1 MTRRSSHRGRNWF
14 GGLLVAGALC
24 LSACVDRNGLDD
36 DTGGPAALS
45 EFGVVFHRGTGSEPD
60 TLDPHRSEETSAAEI
75 LRDLYEGLTVE
86 GPDGEIRPG
95 VAERWQISEDGR
107 TYTFHLRKDARW
119 SNGDPVTAA
128 DFVAA
133 LRRSLD
139 PATGTTYAQMLQPIE
154 QADDILAGRS
164 PPDALGV
171 VARSDQTLEI
181 RLKAPTPYLL
191 QMLTH
196 SATYPVHRPSLA
208 EHGDQFARP
217 GRLVSNGAYRL
228 DEWIVQSHIRA
239 RRNEHYWDTANAQI
253 DTVYYYPIEQPEAE
267 LKRYRADQLDFTESL
282 PNARFGWLSDNMGDD
297 LRVAA
302 YLSTYY
308 YLFNMTRPPF
318 DDRRLRQALN
328 MVIDR
333 DVLVEKV
340 TGVGEIAAYGF
351 VPPGMRDYTPQRFE
365 WHAWPAEQR
374 LSTARELYREA
385 GFGPDAPLRFVIR
398 YNTGENHKKLALA
411 LASMWKQALGVE
423 ATLLNEEWKVY
434 LQNRKNRSLWELLR
448 FSWSADYN
456 DPFSFAEIMHSTHGQ
471 NDTGFADARY
481 DRLIEAAAIETD
493 REQRRAMLEEAERL
507 VLDAYPILPL
517 YFYVT
522 KHLVK
527 PWVGGYR
534 PNPLDHNYT
543 KYLSIDTEARGH

>member
-1 MTRRSSHRGRNWF
+1 M
-14 GGLLVAGALC
+14 LAGALC
-24 LSACVDRNGLDD
+24 LSACVDQDGRDENAGS
-36 DTGGPAALS
+36 PASAS
-45 EFGVVFHRGTGSEPD
+45 DPGVVFHRGTGSEPD

-95 VAERWQISEDGR
+95 VAERWEISEDGR

-119 SNGDPVTAA
+119 SNGDPVIAD

-171 VARSDQTLEI
+171 MARGDQTLEV
-181 RLKAPTPYLL
+181 RLKAPTPYFLE
-191 QMLTH
+191 MLAH

-208 EHGDQFARP
+208 EYGDQFARP

-228 DEWIVQSHIRA
+228 DEWIVQSHIRV
-239 RRNEHYWDTANAQI
+239 RRNEYYWDTVNAQI
-253 DTVYYYPIEQPEAE
+253 DTVFYYPIEQPETE
-267 LKRYRADQLDFTESL
+267 LKRYRAGQLDFTESL
-282 PNARFGWLSDNMGDD
+282 PNARFGWLRDNMGDD

-328 MVIDR
+328 MAIDR

-351 VPPGMRDYTPQRFE
+351 VPPGMNDYTPQRFE
-365 WHAWPAEQR
+365 WHTWSTEKR
-374 LSTARELYREA
+374 LGTARQLYREA
-385 GFGPDAPLRFVIR
+385 GFGPDKPLRFVIR
-398 YNTGENHKKLALA
+398 YNTGENHKKVALA
-411 LASMWKQALGVE
+411 LAAMWKQSLGVE

-448 FSWSADYN
+448 FSWSADYS

-471 NDTGFADARY
+471 NDAGFADTRY
-481 DRLIEAAAIETD
+481 DRLIEAAATETD
-493 REQRRAMLEEAERL
+493 RDLRREMLEEAERL

-543 KYLSIDTEARGH
+543 RYLSIDTEARGH